1 MLFCLVSFIFFCF
14 NLYIVCN
21 FTLVSWY
28 LTLVRF
34 YPEDTVNTIKKT
46 ALGEIKNLR
55 ELFKELGFGKTK
67 TNEDV
72 QGNNGGDG
80 NNVGG
85 GDVEIK

>member
-1 MLFCLVSFIFFCF
+1 M
-14 NLYIVCN
+14 
-21 FTLVSWY
+21 VSWY

-72 QGNNGGDG
+72 QENNGADG

-85 GDVEIK
+85 DVEIK

>member
-1 MLFCLVSFIFFCF
+1 M
-14 NLYIVCN
+14 
-21 FTLVSWY
+21 VSWY

-72 QGNNGGDG
+72 QGNNGADG

-85 GDVEIK
+85 DVEIK

>member
-1 MLFCLVSFIFFCF
+1 M
-14 NLYIVCN
+14 
-21 FTLVSWY
+21 SWY

-46 ALGEIKNLR
+46 ARGEIKNLR

-72 QGNNGGDG
+72 QRNNHGDG

-85 GDVEIK
+85 DVEIK